1 MSESPKF
8 GWKVWLAFAI
18 VYVVWG
24 STYLGI
30 RYAIETLPPLLM
42 AGSRFLIAG
51 AILMLWSLFRN
62 PERPTARQWRTA
74 LILGAMMLLC
84 GNGFVTLAEQ
94 RISSGLAA
102 LLIAS
107 EPLWLVLLAWAA
119 PQGQRPRPLD
129 FAGIAMGFAG
139 VVLLIWPS
147 GAGALQTDLLGAAL
161 VITAALSWAAGSIYG
176 MTAPSP
182 SSPVLSNGMTM
193 LAGGALLFLSGLARG
208 EAAAFR
214 PAQVSTLSIAA
225 FAYLSIFGSLVA
237 FSAYT
242 YLLGEAG
249 PARASTYAFVNPVV
263 AVVLGWALAGEP
275 LNPRSVTAMA
285 IIVVAVVLLT
295 FRRGGHAPEEPVLT
309 ASECAGD

>member
-1 MSESPKF
+1 MSESKPF

-51 AILMLWSLFRN
+51 AILMVWSLFRN

-74 LILGAMMLLC
+74 LLLGAMMLLC
-84 GNGFVTLAEQ
+84 GNGLVTLAEQ

-119 PQGQRPRPLD
+119 PRGQRPRPLD
-129 FAGIAMGFAG
+129 FAGIAMGFTG
-139 VVLLIWPS
+139 VVLLVWPS
-147 GAGALQTDLLGAAL
+147 GPGGLHTDLLGAAL
-161 VITAALSWAAGSIYG
+161 VITAAFSWAAGSIYG
-176 MTAPSP
+176 MNAPSP
-182 SSPVLSNGMTM
+182 RSPVLANGMTM
-193 LAGGALLFLSGLARG
+193 LAGGALLFFSGLARG

-214 PAQVSTLSIAA
+214 PAQVSALSIGA
-225 FAYLSIFGSLVA
+225 FAYLAIFGSLVA

-242 YLLGEAG
+242 YLLAEAG

-275 LNPRSVTAMA
+275 LSPRSVAAMGV
-285 IIVVAVVLLT
+285 IVVAVVLLT
-295 FRRGGHAPEEPVLT
+295 IGRGKQPAAESSLLAT
-309 ASECAGD
+309 ECAGD

>member
-1 MSESPKF
+1 MSESPQF
-8 GWKVWLAFAI
+8 GWKVWLAFAV

-42 AGSRFLIAG
+42 AGARFLIAG

-62 PERPTARQWRTA
+62 PEWPTARQWRTA
-74 LILGAMMLLC
+74 LLLGAMMLLC

-147 GAGALQTDLLGAAL
+147 GAGAMHTDLLGAAL
-161 VITAALSWAAGSIYG
+161 VIAAAFSWAAGSIYG

-182 SSPVLSNGMTM
+182 QSPALSNSMTM

-242 YLLGEAG
+242 YLLGQAG

-275 LNPRSVTAMA
+275 LSPRSVTAMA
-285 IIVVAVVLLT
+285 VIVVAVVLLT
-295 FRRGGHAPEEPVLT
+295 FRRGGHAPEEPVL
-309 ASECAGD
+309 AARECAGD